1 MEEEEENED
10 SQDLLEKLPLKDKI
24 EKSPT
29 KLAEH
34 LSRYK
39 IITKDMVLKILTKK
53 SKTRTDVDNR
63 IIADYLSKNFEYFQ
77 KIKETSNKRFL
88 KLVSVLSF
96 EIYLQNE
103 LIMNINYDEDKFF
116 IVFDGQVFVYRQSF
130 YEKEM
135 KLGDFCNY
143 LNYIQKRD
151 EKQYLRLIN
160 QNKSL
165 EINFEGITDNPY
177 FYLFKDR
184 KFTFNIEELEDIG
197 QFGNG
202 YVFGEMNLIRKK
214 KKDMI
219 VKTLTKTQ
227 VISVSKFDF
236 NRILKTLEEKRL
248 ELLSEKFKKKF
259 AMFKF
264 WSMEQLV
271 TLFNYCSYEVFHK
284 DDYIYKQNEPSQF
297 IYFIEKG
304 KFEQYCNISFSW
316 YKNYI
321 EYIGN
326 MKDNLIN
333 IMMSKNPENIRR
345 LREIY
350 DIEKEN
356 QEKKDSMIKK
366 DEIKDLFFLNIKDI
380 HLEKKKSVEQY
391 VKKDNFFTIKKEE
404 EELNKPNKI
413 LKIPILTTEMP
424 KVIGLEEPL
433 EFKRRFTTVKC
444 LSGKIVAKKINIFD
458 LLKLLLIYKEF
469 KYDDK
474 FLNLIIQKKVILI
487 DTIKNHLK
495 KDAILF
501 EKDIDSKYNELIYQN
516 VDDDKKVAVAKFKGW
531 NNGFYLD
538 NILDTSLHF
547 FKPKSEKFIR
557 KEKENR
563 FNLVH
568 DLLRTLPEKNKKKTN
583 NTLLNLSKQKYKQP
597 FLLTERREALSS
609 RYNPEKMKAKIKN
622 VKSMINKYNQNKIL
636 ENKINITN
644 IKTIENVD
652 DYNIERKIRN
662 PISLVNKRTLVNDIT
677 CETKKLTMSKYVS
690 PLNISKIYG
699 DFNKNNNFYFDLK
712 MKKIKNKKN
721 KDKLNNNKTISEY
734 YSQTLYSN
742 SIKHGY
748 KDKNNNLE
756 FNTIS
761 NISNKSNKLDSFND
775 KNSFLGGGLKEKGD
789 NYFPSITS
797 NTDSININQRKKKL
811 FLIKSKL
818 K

>member
-1 MEEEEENED
+1 MEDEDENED
-10 SQDLLEKLPLKDKI
+10 IQDLLEKLPLNNEIK
-24 EKSPT
+24 KSPT

-39 IITKDMVLKILTKK
+39 VITKDMVLKILTKK

-88 KLVSVLSF
+88 KLISVLSF
-96 EIYLQNE
+96 ETYLKNE

-143 LNYIQKRD
+143 LYYIQKKD

-165 EINFEGITDNPY
+165 EINFEGIVDNPN
-177 FYLFKDR
+177 FHLFKDR
-184 KFTFNIEELEDIG
+184 RFTFNIEELEDIG

-236 NRILKTLEEKRL
+236 NRILRTLEEKRL

-284 DDYIYKQNEPSQF
+284 DDYLYKQNEPSQF

-304 KFEQYCNISFSW
+304 KFEQYCNTSFSW

-326 MKDNLIN
+326 MNDNLIN
-333 IMMSKNPENIRR
+333 IMMSKKPENIRR

-350 DIEKEN
+350 EIEKEN
-356 QEKKDSMIKK
+356 QEKKDSMITK
-366 DEIKDLFFLNIKDI
+366 DKIKDLFFLNIKGI

-404 EELNKPNKI
+404 EELNEPNKI
-413 LKIPILTTEMP
+413 LKVPILTSEMP

-444 LSGKIVAKKINIFD
+444 LSGKLVAKKINIFD

-469 KYDDK
+469 KYDEI
-474 FLNLIIQKKVILI
+474 FLNLIIQKKVILV

-495 KDAILF
+495 EDAIKF
-501 EKDIDSKYNELIYQN
+501 AKDIDSKYNELIYQKE
-516 VDDDKKVAVAKFKGW
+516 DDDKKVAVTKFKGW

-568 DLLRTLPEKNKKKTN
+568 NLLRTLPEKNKKKTN
-583 NTLLNLSKQKYKQP
+583 NTFLNLSKQKYKQP
-597 FLLTERREALSS
+597 FLLTERREPLSS

-622 VKSMINKYNQNKIL
+622 VKSMINKYNQNKKL
-636 ENKINITN
+636 ENKIQITN
-644 IKTIENVD
+644 LKTIENVD
-652 DYNIERKIRN
+652 DNDMERKIRK
-662 PISLVNKRTLVNDIT
+662 PISLVNKKSLVNDIT
-677 CETKKLTMSKYVS
+677 SETKKLTMSKYIS
-690 PLNISKIYG
+690 PLNISKIYC
-699 DFNKNNNFYFDLK
+699 DFNKNNNFYLDIK
-712 MKKIKNKKN
+712 MNKFKNKKN
-721 KDKLNNNKTISEY
+721 KVKHNNNKTISDY
-734 YSQTLYSN
+734 YSQTIYSN
-742 SIKHGY
+742 SIMHGY
-748 KDKNNNLE
+748 KDKNINME
-756 FNTIS
+756 YNTIS
-761 NISNKSNKLDSFND
+761 NISNKSNRIDSFND
-775 KNSFLGGGLKEKGD
+775 KNSILGGGLQEKGD
-789 NYFPSITS
+789 NYFPSIAS
-797 NTDSININQRKKKL
+797 NTDSININQRMKKI
-811 FLIKSKL
+811 FFVKSKL

>member
-1 MEEEEENED
+1 MEEEDENED
-10 SQDLLEKLPLKDKI
+10 SQDLLEKLPIDDKI

-39 IITKDMVLKILTKK
+39 NITKDMVLKILIKN

-63 IIADYLSKNFEYFQ
+63 IIADYLSKNFEYFK

-88 KLVSVLSF
+88 KLISVLSF
-96 EIYLQNE
+96 ETYLQNE

-143 LNYIQKRD
+143 LYYVQKKD
-151 EKQYLRLIN
+151 ENQYLRLIN

-165 EINFEGITDNPY
+165 EINFEGIADNPY
-177 FYLFKDR
+177 FHLFKDR

-219 VKTLTKTQ
+219 VKTFTKTQ

-236 NRILKTLEEKRL
+236 NRILRTLEEKRL

-326 MKDNLIN
+326 MNDNLIN
-333 IMMSKNPENIRR
+333 IIMSKNPENIRR
-345 LREIY
+345 LRELY
-350 DIEKEN
+350 EIEKES
-356 QEKKDSMIKK
+356 QEKKEIMITK
-366 DEIKDLFFLNIKDI
+366 DKIKDLYFLNIKDI
-380 HLEKKKSVEQY
+380 HLEKKKSIEQQY

-404 EELNKPNKI
+404 EELNDPNKI
-413 LKIPILTTEMP
+413 IKIPILTTEMP

-444 LSGKIVAKKINIFD
+444 LSGKLVVKKISVFD

-469 KYDDK
+469 QYDEK

-495 KDAILF
+495 KDAIKF
-501 EKDIDSKYNELIYQN
+501 EKDIDSKYNDLIYQN
-516 VDDDKKVAVAKFKGW
+516 EDDDKKVAVTKFKGW

-538 NILDTSLHF
+538 NILDTSLNF
-547 FKPKSEKFIR
+547 FKPKSDKFIR

-568 DLLRTLPEKNKKKTN
+568 NLLRTLPEKNKKKIN
-583 NTLLNLSKQKYKQP
+583 NTFLNLSNQKYKKP

-622 VKSMINKYNQNKIL
+622 VKSMINKYNQNKKL

-644 IKTIENVD
+644 LKTIENID
-652 DYNIERKIRN
+652 DNYEKKLRN
-662 PISLVNKRTLVNDIT
+662 PISLISKRSLVNDIT
-677 CETKKLTMSKYVS
+677 SETKKLTMSKYVS

-699 DFNKNNNFYFDLK
+699 DFNKINNFYFDVK
-712 MKKIKNKKN
+712 MNKIKNKKN
-721 KDKLNNNKTISEY
+721 KEKHNNNKTMSEY

-742 SIKHGY
+742 SLMNSY
-748 KDKNNNLE
+748 KDKKNNIK

-761 NISNKSNKLDSFND
+761 NLSNKSNRFDSFNE
-775 KNSFLGGGLKEKGD
+775 KNSFLGGGIKDKGD

-797 NTDSININQRKKKL
+797 NKDSININKRMKKL
-811 FLIKSKL
+811 FLVKTKL

>member
-1 MEEEEENED
+1 MEDEDENED
-10 SQDLLEKLPLKDKI
+10 IQDLLEKLPLNNEIK
-24 EKSPT
+24 KSPT

-39 IITKDMVLKILTKK
+39 VITKDMVLKILTKK

-88 KLVSVLSF
+88 KLISVLSF
-96 EIYLQNE
+96 ETYLKNE

-143 LNYIQKRD
+143 LYYIQKKD

-165 EINFEGITDNPY
+165 EINFEGIVDNPN
-177 FYLFKDR
+177 FHLFKDR
-184 KFTFNIEELEDIG
+184 RFTFNIEELEDIG

-236 NRILKTLEEKRL
+236 NRILRTLEEKRL

-284 DDYIYKQNEPSQF
+284 DDYLYKQNEPSQF

-304 KFEQYCNISFSW
+304 KFEQYCNTSFSW

-326 MKDNLIN
+326 MNDNLIN
-333 IMMSKNPENIRR
+333 IMMSKKPENIRR

-350 DIEKEN
+350 EIEKEN
-356 QEKKDSMIKK
+356 QEKKDSMIAK
-366 DEIKDLFFLNIKDI
+366 DKIKDLFFLNIKGI

-404 EELNKPNKI
+404 EELNEPNKI
-413 LKIPILTTEMP
+413 LKVPILTSEMP

-444 LSGKIVAKKINIFD
+444 LSGKLVAKKINIFD

-469 KYDDK
+469 KYDEI
-474 FLNLIIQKKVILI
+474 FLNLIIQKKVILV

-495 KDAILF
+495 EDAIKF
-501 EKDIDSKYNELIYQN
+501 AKDIDSKYNELIYQN
-516 VDDDKKVAVAKFKGW
+516 EDDDKKVAVTKFKGW

-563 FNLVH
+563 YNLVH
-568 DLLRTLPEKNKKKTN
+568 NLLRTLPEKNKKKTN
-583 NTLLNLSKQKYKQP
+583 NTFLNLSKQKYKQP
-597 FLLTERREALSS
+597 FLLTERREPLSS
-609 RYNPEKMKAKIKN
+609 RYNPEKMKAKIRN
-622 VKSMINKYNQNKIL
+622 VKSMINKYNQNKKL
-636 ENKINITN
+636 ENKIQITN
-644 IKTIENVD
+644 LKTIENVD
-652 DYNIERKIRN
+652 DNDMERKIRK
-662 PISLVNKRTLVNDIT
+662 PISLVNKKSLVNDIT
-677 CETKKLTMSKYVS
+677 SETKKLTMSKYIS
-690 PLNISKIYG
+690 PLNISKIYC
-699 DFNKNNNFYFDLK
+699 DFNKNNNFYLDIK
-712 MKKIKNKKN
+712 MNKFKNKKN
-721 KDKLNNNKTISEY
+721 KVKHNNNKTISDY
-734 YSQTLYSN
+734 YSQTIYSN
-742 SIKHGY
+742 SIMHGY
-748 KDKNNNLE
+748 KDKNINME
-756 FNTIS
+756 YNTIS
-761 NISNKSNKLDSFND
+761 NISNKTNRIDSFND
-775 KNSFLGGGLKEKGD
+775 KNSILGGGLQEKGD
-789 NYFPSITS
+789 NYFPSIAS
-797 NTDSININQRKKKL
+797 NTDSININQRMKKI
-811 FLIKSKL
+811 FFVKSKL

>member
-1 MEEEEENED
+1 MEEEDENED
-10 SQDLLEKLPLKDKI
+10 IQELEEKLPKNDRL

-39 IITKDMVLKILTKK
+39 IITKDMALKVLTKK
-53 SKTRTDVDNR
+53 SKMRTDVDNR
-63 IIADYLSKNFEYFQ
+63 IIADYLSKNYEYFQ

-88 KLVSVLSF
+88 KLISVLNF
-96 EIYLQNE
+96 ETYIQNE

-116 IVFDGQVFVYRQSF
+116 IVFDGKVFVYRQSF

-143 LNYIQKRD
+143 LFYVQKKD
-151 EKQYLRLIN
+151 EDQYLRLIN
-160 QNKSL
+160 QNKNL
-165 EINFEGITDNPY
+165 GINFEGITENPNY
-177 FYLFKDR
+177 YLFKDR

-219 VKTLTKTQ
+219 VKTVTKTQ

-236 NRILKTLEEKRL
+236 NRILRTLEEKRL

-297 IYFIEKG
+297 IYFVEKG

-326 MKDNLIN
+326 MNDNLIN
-333 IMMSKNPENIRR
+333 IIMSKSPENIRR

-350 DIEKEN
+350 EIEKEN
-356 QEKKDSMIKK
+356 HEKKDSLVVKDKIKN
-366 DEIKDLFFLNIKDI
+366 LFFLKIKDI

-391 VKKDNFFTIKKEE
+391 VKKDNFFSIKKEE
-404 EELNKPNKI
+404 EGLNDPNKVI
-413 LKIPILTTEMP
+413 KIPILTTEMP

-433 EFKRRFTTVKC
+433 EFKKRFTTVKV
-444 LSGKIVAKKINIFD
+444 LSGKLVAKKINVFD
-458 LLKLLLIYKEF
+458 LLKLLTIYKEF
-469 KYDDK
+469 KYDEK

-495 KDAILF
+495 KDAIKF
-501 EKDIDSKYNELIYQN
+501 EKDIDSKYNDLIYQN
-516 VDDDKKVAVAKFKGW
+516 EDEDKKIAVTKFKGW

-547 FKPKSEKFIR
+547 FKPKSDKYIR
-557 KEKENR
+557 KEKETR

-568 DLLRTLPEKNKKKTN
+568 NLLRTLPEKNKKKTN
-583 NTLLNLSKQKYKQP
+583 NTFLNLSKHKYKQP
-597 FLLTERREALSS
+597 FLVTERREALSS
-609 RYNPEKMKAKIKN
+609 RYNPQQMKAKIKN
-622 VKSMINKYNQNKIL
+622 VKSMINKYNQNKKSD
-636 ENKINITN
+636 NKINITN
-644 IKTIENVD
+644 LKTIENIDD
-652 DYNIERKIRN
+652 DYIQRKIRK
-662 PISLVNKRTLVNDIT
+662 PISLVSKRCLVNDIT
-677 CETKKLTMSKYVS
+677 SETKKLTMSKYVS

-699 DFNKNNNFYFDLK
+699 DFNKNNNFYFEVK
-712 MKKIKNKKN
+712 MNKIKNKKN
-721 KDKLNNNKTISEY
+721 KEKNKNKTISEY

-742 SIKHGY
+742 SIMNGY
-748 KDKNNNLE
+748 KNQKYSQE
-756 FNTIS
+756 YNTIS

-775 KNSFLGGGLKEKGD
+775 KNSFLGGVNKEKGD

-797 NTDSININQRKKKL
+797 NADSININERMKKL
-811 FLIKSKL
+811 FSVKSKL